1 MKRELTEKLLA
12 LYEAGYTIVIKGGYV
27 DNNFHLYRADEDTLI
42 ENNDFHTELEL
53 DDVCFDSE
61 VYSQFPLKNINTL
74 DVTVFEP
81 LADWKNFELV

>member
-12 LYEAGYTIVIKGGYV
+12 LYEAGY
-27 DNNFHLYRADEDTLI
+27 RADEDAMLYAS
-42 ENNDFHTELEL
+42 EPELEL
-53 DDVCFDSE
+53 GDVYFNSQ
-61 VYSQFPLKNINTL
+61 VYSYFPLKNINTL